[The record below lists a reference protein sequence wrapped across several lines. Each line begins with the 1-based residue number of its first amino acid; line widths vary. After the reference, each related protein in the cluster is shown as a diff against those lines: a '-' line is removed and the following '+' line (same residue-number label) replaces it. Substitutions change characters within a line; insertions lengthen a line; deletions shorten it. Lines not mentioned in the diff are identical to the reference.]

1 MPAPQPRRRIAAV
14 ASGAA
19 AGAVFLFV
27 WVLVLLVVAAL
38 QRCPY
43 PADCRPF
50 RWIDQAAPLAL
61 AAAGALLFGYAAAR
75 LIAWRAERRGGGG
88 GGGTPWLAAAVLLL
102 LGLPTVW
109 MAFQLLGIFF
119 FDG

>member
-1 MPAPQPRRRIAAV
+1 MPAPRTGRRIAAV
-14 ASGAA
+14 AAGAA
-19 AGAVFLFV
+19 AGAVFLSV

-61 AAAGALLFGYAAAR
+61 AAAGALLFGCAAAR
-75 LIAWRAERRGGGG
+75 LVAWRAERRGGGG
-88 GGGTPWLAAAVLLL
+88 GGAPWWAAAVLLL
-102 LGLPTVW
+102 LGLPTLW
-109 MAFQLLGIFF
+109 IAFQLLGIFF
-119 FDG
+119 VG